1 MGVPPSVR
9 EVHGLLQMLCVSGAP
24 GDIFILYCLFVLF
37 VLFYFILYCLFVYC
51 LFSIV
56 LYCLLAEYRGV
67 SGQRIVRG
75 SSACFVAPILTH
87 GGEIM
92 LHLAQC
98 LAYL

>member
-1 MGVPPSVR
+1 MLCIGFCTEESGVGVPPSVR

-24 GDIFILYCLFVLF
+24 GDIFI
-37 VLFYFILYCLFVYC
+37 
-51 LFSIV
+51 SV